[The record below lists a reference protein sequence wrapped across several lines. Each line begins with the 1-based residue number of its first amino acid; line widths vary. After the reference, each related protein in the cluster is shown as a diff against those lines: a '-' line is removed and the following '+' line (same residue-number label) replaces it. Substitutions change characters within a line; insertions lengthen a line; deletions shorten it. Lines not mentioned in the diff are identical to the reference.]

1 MHNNN
6 RLCSTGTFDVTNAS
20 VSTNSTNGKVK
31 VSCGFIEGSEAAGV
45 LIIAYSTSD
54 PSDIHYQVIP
64 RNGKQSVE
72 TVLSCLPGETYNV
85 LLFVISKDG
94 LPLSFPATQLFP
106 TSINHGSESNVD
118 TNGCKFTPVPTMLFS
133 KICFSKI
140 SIPRN
145 SQEL

>member
-1 MHNNN
+1 MKLHTYNVLKFCNHV
-6 RLCSTGTFDVTNAS
+6 GTFDVTNAN
-20 VSTNSTNGKVK
+20 VSANSTDGKVK

-64 RNGKQSVE
+64 RNNQQSIE
-72 TVLSCLPGETYNV
+72 TVLSCLPGRMYNI

-106 TSINHGSESNVD
+106 TSVDHGTESNLD
-118 TNGCKFTPVPTMLFS
+118 TKGCKLSLCMITLNNIVPFRLLT
-133 KICFSKI
+133 
-140 SIPRN
+140 
-145 SQEL
+145 